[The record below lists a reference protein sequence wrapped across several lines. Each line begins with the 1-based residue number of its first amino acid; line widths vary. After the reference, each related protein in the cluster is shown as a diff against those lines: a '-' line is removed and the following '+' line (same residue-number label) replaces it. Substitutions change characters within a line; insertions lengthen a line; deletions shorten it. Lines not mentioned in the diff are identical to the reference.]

1 MRRSWLMLVMTS
13 FLAGFDTPAVAASDR
28 AVSVSAG
35 LGLAVPSRQNGQNV
49 PGTGEGGFAQI
60 EYIFRSIDWA
70 TPRLYAGGLLTAAQ
84 SDCGPG
90 VVPCDVS
97 ANIFFAGGK
106 LRLMAPIPYVGPFIE
121 AGIGAS
127 AGKLS
132 TRSGQVVDLTGS
144 GVMLHVPLAIG
155 LALGD
160 RHQFEVGF
168 WYLVH
173 PAQKLICGAA
183 AVGLTFDF
191 H

>member
-1 MRRSWLMLVMTS
+1 
-13 FLAGFDTPAVAASDR
+13 
-28 AVSVSAG
+28 
-35 LGLAVPSRQNGQNV
+35 
-49 PGTGEGGFAQI
+49 
-60 EYIFRSIDWA
+60 
-70 TPRLYAGGLLTAAQ
+70 
-84 SDCGPG
+84 
-90 VVPCDVS
+90 
-97 ANIFFAGGK
+97 
-106 LRLMAPIPYVGPFIE
+106 MAPIPYVGPFIE

-144 GVMLHVPLAIG
+144 GVLLHVPLALG

-183 AVGLTFDF
+183 AVGLTFDLR
-191 H
+191 